1 MANTVRA
8 DVTDLL
14 AELGLT
20 APQDAEFVPA
30 VPTDNLLELWR
41 GDVHVTLD
49 GSGNVSEWES
59 YGAAVAEQLD
69 PAKRPDFTTDPQGT
83 GTSHMVTGVVPPASG
98 YMVVTFTPSVV
109 GGGASR
115 VIAGLQ
121 QSATQRLYIATGTTG
136 LPGASI
142 GSVAHSTL
150 AAGSAT
156 LRKNGVQ
163 IDAEA
168 YTGGTG
174 ATDIYLFG
182 RHFGTGV
189 VADLFSS
196 AKIHALA
203 IYEGPL
209 TTDELTAIDTAMVA
223 FS

>member
-1 MANTVRA
+1 
-8 DVTDLL
+8 
-14 AELGLT
+14 
-20 APQDAEFVPA
+20 
-30 VPTDNLLELWR
+30 
-41 GDVHVTLD
+41 
-49 GSGNVSEWES
+49 
-59 YGAAVAEQLD
+59 
-69 PAKRPDFTTDPQGT
+69 
-83 GTSHMVTGVVPPASG
+83 MVTGVVPPASG

-150 AAGSAT
+150 AALPALTAGVKVTVGVYWNGAGSAT